1 MRYYISDCHFFHRS
15 LNIAMDCRGFASAEE
30 MNEYMIKKWNN
41 KVRPQDEIVILGDFS
56 MGKGTETNELL
67 DRLNGIKF
75 LIEGNHDKFL
85 DDRKFDRSKF

>member
-1 MRYYISDCHFFHRS
+1 M
-15 LNIAMDCRGFASAEE
+15 NTAMDKRGFASVEE

-56 MGKGTETNELL
+56 MGKGVETNELL

-75 LIEGNHDKFL
+75 LIEGNHDKYL
-85 DDRKFDRSKF
+85 DDRKFDRSKFSD